1 MLEIDVT
8 PAAEGD
14 QLDPL
19 ALIGLRMRKT
29 AADLVAQRAPIEQ
42 RWIDDLRQYHGR
54 YKTEQEASQKKSK
67 RSKAFNNVTRPK
79 TNAWIAQMCDMLF
92 PNDDKNYGIGPTP
105 VPELSKKFDDETPA
119 TINGEQYQGPDGAP
133 ITEGM
138 IARRTMEI
146 AKEKAEAMER
156 EIDDQ
161 LVECDY
167 NAQAR
172 VALRYAGILGTG
184 VLCGPEVDVVTE
196 KAWVEAGAGYQLE
209 IRTKR
214 TPIVRAVMPWDF
226 FPDLS
231 ARTLAEAEYV
241 FERSYMTERQLRALS
256 KRFSP
261 AQVAKALAVGP
272 KTSQFHSPHLDE
284 LRQLSG
290 LTNSIDDNRF
300 EVWTYRGPV
309 EKEALI
315 ALGADLDPDD
325 PLQSLDGVVV
335 FCGAV
340 VLHATV
346 NPLDS
351 GEWPY
356 SVFCF
361 EQDDHCIFGYG
372 LPYVIR
378 SSQDVINAAWRMM
391 LDNSAA
397 SAGPQI
403 VRNRKLIQPADG
415 TYDLTAFKQWD
426 YVGTSQDNLNTAFAF
441 FNIPNHQGEIAQVY
455 QLARAMVDEES
466 GLPMVAQGEQ
476 GQVTPTLGGMS
487 MLMNAANTVRRK
499 QVKDWDDNVTVPM
512 IGRFYDWNMQFNP
525 KDEVKGDFQVHAR
538 GTSALL
544 VKETQAANIMALID
558 KYAGHP
564 ATANLLKVAEALRT
578 AVQSMHLDAKA
589 LVKTDEEIEAEQQQ
603 MAEQG
608 QQDPG
613 AAVEQMRLQ
622 QIQMKA
628 ELEMQLEQ
636 ARQQFDGAQRDQDR
650 RLKLMLAESDLRR
663 EAMQQQT
670 EVMKLAQTKQISTEK
685 LTVELRKLDN
695 QLRADLHK
703 FNTELLVKQQ
713 AGLTANYGLDNG
725 R

>member
-1 MLEIDVT
+1 MLDIDVT

-29 AADLVAQRAPIEQ
+29 AADLVSQRATIEQ

-54 YKTEQEASQKKSK
+54 YKGEEVASRKQSK
-67 RSKAFNNVTRPK
+67 RSRAFNNITRPK

-105 VPELSKKFDDETPA
+105 VPELSRQFDDETPA
-119 TINGEQYQGPDGAP
+119 LIDGEQYQDAEGNI

-138 IARRTMEI
+138 IARRKMEI
-146 AKEKAEAMER
+146 AKERAEAMER
-156 EIDDQ
+156 EINDQ

-184 VLCGPEVDVVTE
+184 ILCGPEVDAVME
-196 KAWVEAGAGYQLE
+196 KAWLRGPDGSYQME
-209 IRTKR
+209 IRQKKV
-214 TPIVRAVMPWDF
+214 PAARAVMPWDF

-231 ARTLAEAEYV
+231 ARTIAEAEYV
-241 FERSYMTERQLRALS
+241 FERSYMTERQLRALA

-261 AQVAKALAVGP
+261 EQVAKALAAGP
-272 KTSQFHSPHLDE
+272 KNSQFHSPHLDE

-290 LTNSIDDNRF
+290 LANTIEDNRF
-300 EVWTYRGPV
+300 EVWAYHGPV
-309 EKEALI
+309 DTQALI
-315 ALGADLDPDD
+315 AMGADINPDD
-325 PLQSLDGVVV
+325 PLQQLDGVVI
-335 FCGAV
+335 FCGHT
-340 VLHATV
+340 VLSATV
-346 NPLDS
+346 NPLES
-351 GEWPY
+351 GDWPY

-372 LPYVIR
+372 LPHVIR
-378 SSQDVINAAWRMM
+378 SSQDVMNAAWRMM

-397 SAGPQI
+397 SAGPQV
-403 VRNRKLIQPADG
+403 VRNRKAIVPADG
-415 TYDLTAFKQWD
+415 EFEMAPFKQWD
-426 YVGTSQDNLNTAFAF
+426 YTGQDDLRSAFAF
-441 FNIPNHQGEIAQVY
+441 FDVPNRQGEIAQIY

-466 GLPMVAQGEQ
+466 GMPMVAQGEQ

-499 QVKDWDDNVTVPM
+499 QVKDWDDGVTVPM
-512 IGRFYDWNMQFNP
+512 ISRFYDWNMQFND
-525 KDEVKGDFQVHAR
+525 KNEIKGDFQVHAR

-558 KYAGHP
+558 KYAANP
-564 ATANLLKVAEALRT
+564 ATANLIKVADALRT
-578 AVQSMHLDAKA
+578 AVQSMHLDANA
-589 LVKTDEEIEAEQQQ
+589 LVKTDDEIQSEQQQ

-628 ELEMQLEQ
+628 EFEMQLEQ
-636 ARQQFDGAQRDQDR
+636 ARQAFEAAQRDQDR
-650 RLKLMLAESDLRR
+650 RVKLALAESDLRR

-670 EVMKLAQTKQISTEK
+670 EVMKLSQTKQISTEK

-725 R
+725 S